1 MGFLFKSNYK
11 RQAGWNCKMHNFS
24 VLMAS
29 LLSLDFADD
38 ERVQFPSRVFGV
50 SVRVGEVLVLASAHA
65 YPKGGEVSVP
75 RSSKGHSCFRALS
88 FRAISRL

>member
-11 RQAGWNCKMHNFS
+11 RQAGWNGKMHNFS

-38 ERVQFPSRVFGV
+38 ESVQFPSRVFGV

-65 YPKGGEVSVP
+65 HPKGSKVSVA
-75 RSSKGHSCFRALS
+75 RSSKGHSCFRALC
-88 FRAISRL
+88 FWGIPRL